1 MGGDRLQSIIGA
13 SKIHGDNLHAE
24 LQNKIIENPIFQ
36 CQYHKSCVAKYLT
49 KAKRLSEN
57 LKQETSA
64 LSQPP
69 AKRTRSSMG
78 DPFDWLSQ
86 CFYCG
91 KRCDVFPDS
100 KHPDRWNPAYLIR
113 ETEMKTTTDG
123 TAKKDT
129 LETRIKAQC
138 NERGD
143 KWGSDILERLASL
156 TVRAADLHAAD
167 ARYHRDC
174 YARFFSG
181 RSSSGHSELDMST
194 ETQSAIQ
201 LLVEDLHSRRNE
213 RWDSVWLMERY
224 IELGGKQMRRSTLI
238 NSLCEMLDDLVV
250 LSAPGYRSVIF
261 FRDNTTAT
269 LKMIK
274 DEGEEDNLE
283 AALHLVAK
291 QIKKECTKIE
301 YQHQKYST
309 KISKEIAAESI
320 SDTLLQLLSELSPG
334 DQHLPSLLI
343 GNIITSSITKH
354 PTPLQIAIAVFF
366 HKKKIIK
373 HVHDYLVCCSYDE
386 LLRFKRSSAVAKYTQ
401 MCCQRQNPIHVEG
414 LVQVIVDNF
423 DAELSSLNGLVSTH
437 ELATIETHSKTPSYT
452 VSTTI
457 PRISKNAMTI
467 PIGFEE
473 EDDIILYTGKEK
485 PVPPPLPP
493 LDLPDEYFKAQ
504 EISYSRADYMDFTF
518 LKVRPKC
525 INEYWSFQ
533 YQININTK

>member
-1 MGGDRLQSIIGA
+1 M
-13 SKIHGDNLHAE
+13 
-24 LQNKIIENPIFQ
+24 
-36 CQYHKSCVAKYLT
+36 
-49 KAKRLSEN
+49 
-57 LKQETSA
+57 
-64 LSQPP
+64 
-69 AKRTRSSMG
+69 
-78 DPFDWLSQ
+78 
-86 CFYCG
+86 
-91 KRCDVFPDS
+91 
-100 KHPDRWNPAYLIR
+100 
-113 ETEMKTTTDG
+113 
-123 TAKKDT
+123 
-129 LETRIKAQC
+129 
-138 NERGD
+138 
-143 KWGSDILERLASL
+143 ASL

-167 ARYHRDC
+167 ARYHRGC
-174 YARFFSG
+174 YERFFSG
-181 RSSSGHSELDMST
+181 WSSSGHSEQDIST

-201 LLVEDLHSRRNE
+201 LLVENLRSRRNE

-250 LSAPGYRSVIF
+250 LCAPGYRSVIF

-283 AALHLVAK
+283 ASLHLVAK
-291 QIKKECTKIE
+291 QIKTECTKIE
-301 YQHQKYST
+301 YQHQKFST

-320 SDTLLQLLSELSPG
+320 SDTLLQLLSKLSLG
-334 DQHLPSLLI
+334 DQLLPSLLI

-373 HVHDYLVCCSYDE
+373 HMHDYLVCCSYDE

-423 DAELSSLNGLVSTH
+423 DAELSSPNGLVSTH

-473 EDDIILYTGKEK
+473 EDDIIIYSGKEK

-504 EISYSRADYMDFTF
+504 QISYSRADYMDFTF
-518 LKVRPKC
+518 LKIRPKC

-533 YQININTK
+533 YQSNINTKYTYMIYLLRAYH